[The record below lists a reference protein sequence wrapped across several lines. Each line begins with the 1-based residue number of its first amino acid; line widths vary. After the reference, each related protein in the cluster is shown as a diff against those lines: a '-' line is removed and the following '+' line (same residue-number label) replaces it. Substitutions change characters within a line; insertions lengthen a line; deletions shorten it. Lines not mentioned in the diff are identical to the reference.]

1 MDIIQQLIANPVVS
15 HYVLQPLLVILIVLF
30 VVLTLD
36 AYLTYAERK
45 VSAFMQARLGPMRV
59 GPWGLLQPLAD
70 GIKLLLKEDLI
81 PNRGDQSIFKLAPVI
96 SLVSALVVLAVV
108 PFGPGAATIT
118 DINIGLLFIL
128 SVSSVG
134 ILGIILGGWAS
145 NSKYPL
151 LGALRS
157 SAQII
162 SYEVAMG
169 LALIGPLMFAKSLS
183 MTGII
188 EAQRADS
195 IWYILYQPAAFV
207 VFFVAGIAETNRA
220 PFDLPEAEAE
230 LVAGFHTEYSG
241 FRWSLYFVAEYT
253 NMIVSSAIGTT
264 VFLGGWHFPFLGL
277 LQAGHP
283 ILFMLL
289 SILVFAAKVMV
300 FLYLFM
306 WVRWTLPRYRYDQLM
321 DLGWKWMIPA
331 TLGNIVITGV
341 LVVIGQALG
350 LTEALTTNTGPRLL
364 TSWPAGKLYFIA
376 TAFLVSVPLTWILLA
391 MINRRSY
398 DFNLRVQRQIR
409 LADRKT
415 SGEAFGKV

>member
-1 MDIIQQLIANPVVS
+1 MDTIWQLISNPVVS
-15 HYVLQPLLVILIVLF
+15 EYVLQPLLVIIILIF
-30 VVLTLD
+30 VILTLA

-45 VSAFMQARLGPMRV
+45 VSAFIQARLGPMRV

-81 PNRGDQSIFKLAPVI
+81 PARGDQSIFKIAPML
-96 SLVSALVVLAVV
+96 SLVCALVVLAVV
-108 PFGPGAATIT
+108 PFGPGRATVT

-134 ILGIILGGWAS
+134 VLGIILGGWAS

-157 SAQII
+157 SAQMI
-162 SYEVAMG
+162 SYEVAIG
-169 LALIGPLMFAKSLS
+169 LALIGPLMFAKTLS

-188 EAQRADS
+188 EAQRADH
-195 IWYILYQPAAFV
+195 IWYVFFQPAAFI
-207 VFFVAGIAETNRA
+207 VFLVAALAETNRA

-241 FRWSLYFVAEYT
+241 FRWGLYFVAEYI
-253 NMIVSSAIGTT
+253 NVVVSSAIAVT
-264 VFLGGWHFPFLGL
+264 VFLGGWHFPFLSR
-277 LQAGHP
+277 LQPTHP
-283 ILFMLL
+283 NLFAAL
-289 SILVFAAKVMV
+289 SILVFAAKVLA

-331 TLGNIVITGV
+331 MLGNIIITGAI
-341 LVVIGQALG
+341 LVIGQALG
-350 LTEALTTNTGPRLL
+350 LTRTIPTEFGQRLL
-364 TSWPAGKLYFIA
+364 TIWPQGKLYFIGA
-376 TAFLVSVPLTWILLA
+376 AFLISVPLTWILLA
-391 MINRRSY
+391 IINRRSY
-398 DFNLRVQRQIR
+398 DFNLRTQRQIR
-409 LADRKT
+409 LAERRASD
-415 SGEAFGKV
+415 EAFGQV